1 MDQINYYL
9 SHVATP
15 RFMFTH
21 AQLKQWGGNK
31 AA

>member
-9 SHVATP
+9 SHVAT